1 MSWSRPGFLVFFG
14 DADGK
19 IVDSGTQARQDHG
32 RAASNQRCTVAI
44 DIAKDTLISLE
55 DAAKL
60 FPKAG
65 GGHIHP
71 KTVRNWITLGY
82 QGIKLEGA
90 QVGSRF
96 YTTTDALRLFS
107 QRLNERRQSPPRT
120 FARPAVADED
130 SSTEIEVMA
139 DDEFTVQMPLQ
150 PSTRNFS

>member
-1 MSWSRPGFLVFFG
+1 M
-14 DADGK
+14 
-19 IVDSGTQARQDHG
+19 
-32 RAASNQRCTVAI
+32 AI

-71 KTVRNWITLGY
+71 KTVRNWITLGF

-107 QRLNERRQSPPRT
+107 QRLNERRQTPPRT
-120 FARPAVADED
+120 FARPAVSSDED
-130 SSTEIEVMA
+130 SGPELEVMA
-139 DDEFTVQMPLQ
+139 DDDFTVQVPLQ